1 MNSYAKFPKRQ
12 LYIILIAV
20 AFIIFISSIEVL
32 MRVKDQTLFELWK
45 SAVINSGAY
54 PEGFNPTFDDYAG
67 AEMFRYLFKIA
78 IPMGFGLLTYITY
91 QKLRLNRLFIFIWTV
106 LLMGGMAYTFFELN
120 FSSVFFYLVIAG
132 YLVLIITVL
141 SLTEEM
147 RSTKNL

>member
-1 MNSYAKFPKRQ
+1 MNSYTKFPKRQ

-20 AFIIFISSIEVL
+20 AFVIFISSIDVL

-45 SAVINSGAY
+45 SAVVNSGAY

-106 LLMGGMAYTFFELN
+106 LLAGGMAYTFFELN
-120 FSSVFFYLVIAG
+120 FGSVFYYLVIAG

-147 RSTKNL
+147 SSNKNL